1 MEIDAFVSGKL
12 TEFSREKILAL
23 EAELSKLPQLP
34 EEDRPVR
41 HIFAPGVYLRELFL
55 PPGACATGRIH
66 RFDHA
71 CMVLGDLT
79 VYSQDEGLKRVTGC
93 ETFVST
99 AGVKRAVFVHAPT
112 WFTTVHANP
121 TDERDPEKL
130 ATMFTV
136 DDWTQLP
143 GVMQ

>member
-1 MEIDAFVSGKL
+1 MEIDRLVSGQL

-34 EEDRPVR
+34 PEARPVR
-41 HIFAPGVYLRELFL
+41 HIFAPGVYLREIFL
-55 PPGACATGRIH
+55 PPGACVTGRIH

-79 VYSQDEGLKRVTGC
+79 IYSQEGLKRITGC
-93 ETFVST
+93 ETVVST

-112 WFTTVHANP
+112 WFTTIHPNP

-130 ATMFTV
+130 AAMFTV
-136 DDWTQLP
+136 EDWAQLP
-143 GVMQ
+143 GAAQ

>member
-1 MEIDAFVSGKL
+1 MEIDRLVSGQL

-34 EEDRPVR
+34 PEARPVR
-41 HIFAPGVYLRELFL
+41 HIFAPGVYLREIFL
-55 PPGACATGRIH
+55 PPGACVTGRIH

-79 VYSQDEGLKRVTGC
+79 IYSQEGLKRITGC

-112 WFTTVHANP
+112 WFTTIHPNP
-121 TDERDPEKL
+121 TDERDIPTLE
-130 ATMFTV
+130 AMFTV
-136 DDWTQLP
+136 GDWAQLTG
-143 GVMQ
+143 GVQ

>member
-1 MEIDAFVSGKL
+1 MEIDAFVSGRL
-12 TEFSREKILAL
+12 TDFSREKVMAL
-23 EAELSKLPQLP
+23 EVELSKLPQLP
-34 EEDRPVR
+34 PEARPVR
-41 HIFAPGVYLRELFL
+41 HIFAPGVYLREIFL
-55 PPGACATGRIH
+55 PPGACVTGRIH

-112 WFTTVHANP
+112 WFTTIHPNP

-130 ATMFTV
+130 AAMFTV
-136 DDWTQLP
+136 EDWAQLP
-143 GVMQ
+143 GAVQ

>member
-1 MEIDAFVSGKL
+1 MEIDRLVSGQL

-34 EEDRPVR
+34 PEARPVR
-41 HIFAPGVYLRELFL
+41 HIFAPGVYLREIFL
-55 PPGACATGRIH
+55 PPGACVTGRIH

-79 VYSQDEGLKRVTGC
+79 IYSQEGLKRITGC

-112 WFTTVHANP
+112 WFTTIHPNP
-121 TDERDPEKL
+121 TDERDIPTLE
-130 ATMFTV
+130 AMFTV
-136 DDWTQLP
+136 EDWAQLP
-143 GVMQ
+143 GAAQ